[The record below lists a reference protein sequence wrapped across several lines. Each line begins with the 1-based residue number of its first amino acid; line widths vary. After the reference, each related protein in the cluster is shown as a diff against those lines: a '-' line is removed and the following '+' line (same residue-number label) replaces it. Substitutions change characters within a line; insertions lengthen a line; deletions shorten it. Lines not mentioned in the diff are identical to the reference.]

1 MGSELGRGVQEV
13 KEEIKNESSISVLRT
28 RRWDCLLDRE
38 VEKTDLGSG
47 DCGFGH
53 VKFEMSLSLG

>member
-1 MGSELGRGVQEV
+1 MGSELSRGV
-13 KEEIKNESSISVLRT
+13 KEETKNESSVSGLRT

-38 VEKTDLGSG
+38 VEKTDLGSS

-53 VKFEMSLSLG
+53 VKLEMSLSLG

>member
-28 RRWDCLLDRE
+28 RRWDCLL
-38 VEKTDLGSG
+38 EK
-47 DCGFGH
+47 
-53 VKFEMSLSLG
+53 